1 MNNILKIIYK
11 YKEDIE
17 LVSYKKDQ
25 ILFLENDRCQKVGI
39 VKNGE
44 ISIKSY
50 FADGKE
56 VTYNTLKSGDMF
68 GNNLIFSSNPFYR
81 GDVIALENS
90 EIYLVSKEKLIK
102 ILKEDE
108 EFLIEY
114 LSAQSDF
121 SKTLNLKIKLLT
133 IQGAEDR
140 VKYYLT
146 ISKGQIKFK
155 SITILAQDLYL
166 TRECL
171 SRTLKKLEQKSE
183 IKISHKTIVKMVD

>member
-25 ILFLENDRCQKVGI
+25 IIFLENDRCQKVGI

-90 EIYLVSKEKLIK
+90 EIFLVSKEKLIK

-146 ISKGQIKFK
+146 INKGQINFK
-155 SITILAQDLYL
+155 SITKLAQDLYL

>member
-1 MNNILKIIYK
+1 MNNILKLIYK
-11 YKEDIE
+11 YKEDID

-25 ILFLENDRCQKVGI
+25 IIFLENDLCQKVGI
-39 VKNGE
+39 VKSGE

-90 EIYLVSKEKLIK
+90 EIYLVSKESLLK

-108 EFLIEY
+108 DFLIEY
-114 LSAQSDF
+114 LTAQSDF

-140 VKYYLT
+140 AKYYLT
-146 ISKGQIKFK
+146 INKGQIKFK
-155 SITILAQDLYL
+155 SITKLAQDLYL

-183 IKISHKTIVKMVD
+183 IKISHKIISKMVD

>member
-17 LVSYKKDQ
+17 LASYKKDQ
-25 ILFLENDRCQKVGI
+25 ILFLENDQCQKVGI

-90 EIYLVSKEKLIK
+90 EIYLVSKERLIK

-146 ISKGQIKFK
+146 INKGQIKFK
-155 SITILAQDLYL
+155 SITKLAQDLYL

-183 IKISHKTIVKMVD
+183 IKIFHKTILKMVD

>member
-1 MNNILKIIYK
+1 MNNILKLIYK

-25 ILFLENDRCQKVGI
+25 IIFLENDLCQKVGI

-90 EIYLVSKEKLIK
+90 EIYLVSKKSLLK

-108 EFLIEY
+108 NFLIEY
-114 LSAQSDF
+114 LTAQSDF

-140 VKYYLT
+140 IKYYLT
-146 ISKGQIKFK
+146 INKGQIKFK
-155 SITILAQDLYL
+155 SITKLAQELYL

-183 IKISHKTIVKMVD
+183 IKISHKTISKMVD